1 MFGKNKK
8 ITASD
13 ILKMIAELPEDEQ
26 ESVKSMLNG
35 DAEEVDES
43 DEEAVVE
50 ETAESETE
58 AETEEDPVEQEE
70 ESVEETAEETADP
83 QEGVPSEE
91 PAEEPAPD
99 VEEVEEAAEEVAEET
114 APATDARDI
123 YAEFDALKE
132 SFAAL
137 VQRIDSLTAKQGG
150 DSDEDIGMPFGPD
163 VTGAEKT
170 EDDELERAKRD
181 AFGF

>member
-50 ETAESETE
+50 ETDESETE
-58 AETEEDPVEQEE
+58 TEEAPVEQEE
-70 ESVEETAEETADP
+70 DPAEDSVEETADP

-99 VEEVEEAAEEVAEET
+99 VEEVEEAAEEDVEEP

-123 YAEFDALKE
+123 YTEFDALKE

-137 VQRIDSLTAKQGG
+137 VQRVDSLTAKQGG

-163 VTGAEKT
+163 ITDAEKN
-170 EDDELERAKRD
+170 EDDELERAKR
-181 AFGF
+181 AIFGF

>member
-35 DAEEVDES
+35 GAKEVDEAA
-43 DEEAVVE
+43 EEAVVE

-58 AETEEDPVEQEE
+58 AEEGPAEQEEDPAED
-70 ESVEETAEETADP
+70 SAEETADP
-83 QEGVPSEE
+83 QEDTPSDDSTED
-91 PAEEPAPD
+91 PAFD
-99 VEEVEEAAEEVAEET
+99 VEEAGEEAAEEVIEET
-114 APATDARDI
+114 TAATDARDI

-137 VQRIDSLTAKQGG
+137 VQRIDSMTAKQGG
-150 DSDEDIGMPFGPD
+150 DSDEDIGIPFGPD
-163 VTGAEKT
+163 ITDAEKN
-170 EDDELERAKRD
+170 EDDELERARRA

>member
-13 ILKMIAELPEDEQ
+13 ILKMIAELPEDEK

-43 DEEAVVE
+43 AEEAVVE

-58 AETEEDPVEQEE
+58 AEEDPAEQEEGPAEDPV
-70 ESVEETAEETADP
+70 EETADP
-83 QEGVPSEE
+83 QEDIPSDV
-91 PAEEPAPD
+91 PAEEPASD
-99 VEEVEEAAEEVAEET
+99 VEEAGEEAAEEVIEET
-114 APATDARDI
+114 VPEKDARDI

-137 VQRIDSLTAKQGG
+137 VQRIDSMTAKQGG

-163 VTGAEKT
+163 ITDAEKN
-170 EDDELERAKRD
+170 EDDELERARRA